1 MDTPQ
6 RTSPVGRRLSAG
18 ARDLGPADFWALTQ
32 AYRPYLKAVV
42 QGVLGKQLQEKVD
55 ASDVVQQCLLAAFE
69 HFEQFRGQGAAEW
82 YAWLV
87 AIARR
92 EALDLLRYWSQP
104 GRDKD
109 REQPRP
115 AGSSGAPQ
123 LPADASSPSQKA
135 VRREQAARLLAAI
148 ERAPAD
154 YRDVLQLRNFEHLAY
169 ADVATRMGRSEQA
182 VRQLWVRAVKHL
194 RQELGEEP

>member
-1 MDTPQ
+1 
-6 RTSPVGRRLSAG
+6 
-18 ARDLGPADFWALTQ
+18 
-32 AYRPYLKAVV
+32 LKAVV